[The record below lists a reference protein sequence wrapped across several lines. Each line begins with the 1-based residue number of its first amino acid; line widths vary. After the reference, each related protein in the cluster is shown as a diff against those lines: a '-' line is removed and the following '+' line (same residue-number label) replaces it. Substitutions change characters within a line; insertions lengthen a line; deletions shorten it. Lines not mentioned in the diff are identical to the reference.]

1 MHEWDETTED
11 GHAPTEENDFFPSE
25 YLEVER
31 ILECDKRKMDMKV
44 FTRQR
49 VLNRQEAHFE
59 MKEHNQGKKIIIVA
73 LGKVLL
79 GRKNSGSISKNIY
92 QSDESWDPE
101 YYVRYVVKWKGMQAS
116 EVTWVYWKD
125 IDQDYVNSA
134 EDFCY

>member
-1 MHEWDETTED
+1 MHEWDETTKD
-11 GHAPTEENDFFPSE
+11 GHAPTEEKDFFPSD

-31 ILECDKRKMDMKV
+31 ILACDKRKMDLKV

-49 VLNRQEAHFE
+49 VLNLQEALFE
-59 MKEHNQGKKIIIVA
+59 MEEHNQGKKIIIIA

-116 EVTWVYWKD
+116 EVTWEYWRKIRQYYLD
-125 IDQDYVNSA
+125 AAD
-134 EDFCY
+134 